1 MRKNPVSR
9 SVLFILISLFFA
21 FAAEAQNPVRL
32 EFPVD
37 KKSSSYQLIPYAD
50 SGFVLFYPT
59 EKAGG
64 KSRIWK
70 FETYNK
76 LFVKTAETEAPAFGK
91 ANSYMKYADE
101 HSLYILFYSENE
113 LGSQLASCIRYQPK
127 TGTINGAEIQMP
139 DKREI
144 TAFLPW
150 RDGYFIGVYSKNN
163 AELLHFNTK
172 SGNLQIKELGDQN
185 DMRPLS
191 IAYTAD
197 SNLLI
202 SCIAHPTK
210 KSTVLSFSTMTAD
223 GYEKSRKQVECDE
236 YLTDIVKAND
246 KQQLYFGLYN
256 DSKKRNEYGD
266 HFSTGFFSL
275 SQGNFR
281 FFPFRDIAQK
291 HMDSLQE
298 ETTEYLTHINPV
310 LSENGNYLFY
320 LDAWV
325 PDFQT
330 GSIMTFDYYG
340 RMLPSYQSR
349 LNGYHHK
356 GCFVLELDEKGSANW
371 SGMYNPK
378 NLLAE
383 IPSQITQLIP
393 LEEDYLLCYS
403 ERGNINSFLISN
415 GLKSNTTE
423 ISPIEPL
430 FPDDRL
436 REHHNSRII
445 HWYHDYYLVS
455 GYQRISNIKL
465 KNNKDRYIYFINLLC
480 VN

>member
-1 MRKNPVSR
+1 MRKTLNRPSI
-9 SVLFILISLFFA
+9 LFVFISLFFV
-21 FAAEAQNPVRL
+21 FAAEAQNPARL

-37 KKSSSYQLIPYAD
+37 KKSSSYQLIPYTD
-50 SGFVLFYPT
+50 SSFVLFYPT
-59 EKAGG
+59 DKSGG
-64 KSRIWK
+64 KSRNWK

-76 LFVKTAETEAPAFGK
+76 QFVKTAEAEATAFGK
-91 ANSYMKYADE
+91 ANSYMKYAGE
-101 HSLYILFYSENE
+101 QSLYILFYNENE
-113 LGSQLASCIRYQPK
+113 TGSHIVSCIRYQPK
-127 TGTINGAEIQMP
+127 SGAINEAEIQLP
-139 DKREI
+139 NKKEI
-144 TAFLPW
+144 TAFVPW
-150 RDGYFIGVYSKNN
+150 RDAYFIGVYSKNK

-172 SGNLQIKELGDQN
+172 SGNLQIKELGSKN
-185 DMRPLS
+185 DMRPLN
-191 IAYTAD
+191 IDYTAD

-202 SCIAHPTK
+202 SCIAHPSK
-210 KSTVLSFSTMTAD
+210 KSTVLSFITMTAD
-223 GYEKSRKQVECDE
+223 GYEKSRKQVTCNE
-236 YLTDIVKAND
+236 YLTNIVKAND

-256 DSKKRNEYGD
+256 DSKNRNEYGD

-275 SQGNFR
+275 SQGKFR
-281 FFPFRDIAQK
+281 FFPFRDIAKKQ
-291 HMDSLQE
+291 MDSLQK
-298 ETTEYLTHINPV
+298 ETLEYLTHINPV
-310 LSENGNYLFY
+310 LSENGNYLLY
-320 LDAWV
+320 LDAWA

-356 GCFVLELDEKGSANW
+356 GCFALELDEKGNANW
-371 SGMYNPK
+371 TGMYNPK

-415 GLKSNTTE
+415 GQKSTTTE
-423 ISPIEPL
+423 ISPIESL

-445 HWYHDYYLVS
+445 HWYKDYYLIS
-455 GYQRISNIKL
+455 GYQRISNIRL
-465 KNNKDRYIYFINLLC
+465 KNKGDRYVFFINLLQ